1 MLWVEGI
8 PMASPEYVRTV
19 CPECGWRKAADF
31 QTDETP
37 KEFWCFRCGKRV
49 LPRVIS
55 LLDTPYQRRIRWVF
69 YIAVAGFL
77 IGILVLA
84 SR

>member
-19 CPECGWRKAADF
+19 CSECGWRRPSEL
-31 QTDETP
+31 QTDEMS
-37 KEFWCFRCGKRV
+37 KKFWCFHCGKMV
-49 LPRVIS
+49 IPRVIS